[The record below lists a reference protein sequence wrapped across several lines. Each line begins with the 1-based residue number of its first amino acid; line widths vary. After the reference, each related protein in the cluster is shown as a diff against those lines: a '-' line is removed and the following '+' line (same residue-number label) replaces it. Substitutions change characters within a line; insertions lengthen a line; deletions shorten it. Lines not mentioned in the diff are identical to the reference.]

1 MDLKYVRSEL
11 QKLSDIIEGWN
22 TWQEASALERDL
34 VLEKLRTLYEAV
46 RFGAET
52 EAVAAD
58 DAGVEPVS
66 VGVPVSI
73 DLGAALTF
81 DSLSAD
87 EPEPEFSSV
96 PEPEPELEAEPESEP
111 ESGLESEPEP
121 EPESA
126 PEPEPGFMPAP
137 DEFAVPEVS
146 GQSVV
151 SGETLSAESGVPA
164 VEAATPETEQYPE
177 PEEHPEQEEHPEP
190 AGQAEPVA
198 APAEP
203 ANPETGPDAVPEPAS
218 EPAAVSVPESASE
231 PVSEPEIPSD
241 SAGPETAA
249 ESAPEKTAAEPR
261 TIAPTLFGPEEET
274 IRHRHKQ
281 RVIMSLYGPETPAAK
296 PASAEKISAPVEKP
310 VASSPI
316 AEPQPVSVAN
326 TTAVPEPEAVAAPAA
341 GPAPAAEEASAAM
354 EAPFAMPGAGNPAAA
369 DDADEPDFEEIS
381 LAKTE
386 VSGAVL
392 GDVINHDVQTL
403 ADTIAPPRDVASELR
418 RSEHV
423 TDLRRA
429 IGIND
434 KFLMIRDLFGGD
446 AAAYDA
452 AIDRL
457 NAFDDFDDCMI
468 YIAEN
473 YAWNANS
480 DGAKFLMELLERKFA

>member
-22 TWQEASALERDL
+22 TLQEASALERDL

-121 EPESA
+121 EPG
-126 PEPEPGFMPAP
+126 PEPEPEAGFMPAP

-151 SGETLSAESGVPA
+151 SGETLPAEIGVPA

-190 AGQAEPVA
+190 AGQAESVA

-203 ANPETGPDAVPEPAS
+203 ANRETGPDAVPEPAS
-218 EPAAVSVPESASE
+218 EPVAVSVPESASE

-296 PASAEKISAPVEKP
+296 PAPAEKISAPVEKP

-316 AEPQPVSVAN
+316 AEPQYVSVAN
-326 TTAVPEPEAVAAPAA
+326 TTAVPEPEAVAAPVA
-341 GPAPAAEEASAAM
+341 GPAPVAEEASAAM
-354 EAPFAMPGAGNPAAA
+354 EAPFAMSCAGNPAAA

>member
-22 TWQEASALERDL
+22 TLQEASALERDL
-34 VLEKLRTLYEAV
+34 VLEKLRTLYDAV

-87 EPEPEFSSV
+87 EPEPGFSSV
-96 PEPEPELEAEPESEP
+96 PEPEPESEAEPQSEL

-121 EPESA
+121 EPEPESA
-126 PEPEPGFMPAP
+126 PEPEAGFMPAP

-146 GQSVV
+146 GQSVAF
-151 SGETLSAESGVPA
+151 GETLSAESGVPA

-177 PEEHPEQEEHPEP
+177 PEEYPEQEEHPEP

-203 ANPETGPDAVPEPAS
+203 ANPENGPDAVPEPAS
-218 EPAAVSVPESASE
+218 EPVAVSVSE
-231 PVSEPEIPSD
+231 PVPEPEIPSD

-261 TIAPTLFGPEEET
+261 AIAPTLFGPEEET

-296 PASAEKISAPVEKP
+296 PAPAEKISAPVEKP
-310 VASSPI
+310 VAGSPI

-354 EAPFAMPGAGNPAAA
+354 EAPFAMPGAGSPAAA

>member
-1 MDLKYVRSEL
+1 
-11 QKLSDIIEGWN
+11 
-22 TWQEASALERDL
+22 
-34 VLEKLRTLYEAV
+34 
-46 RFGAET
+46 
-52 EAVAAD
+52 
-58 DAGVEPVS
+58 
-66 VGVPVSI
+66 
-73 DLGAALTF
+73 
-81 DSLSAD
+81 
-87 EPEPEFSSV
+87 
-96 PEPEPELEAEPESEP
+96 
-111 ESGLESEPEP
+111 
-121 EPESA
+121 
-126 PEPEPGFMPAP
+126 MPAP

-146 GQSVV
+146 GQSVA
-151 SGETLSAESGVPA
+151 SGETLPAESGVPA

-177 PEEHPEQEEHPEP
+177 PEEHPEKEEHPEP

-203 ANPETGPDAVPEPAS
+203 ANRETGPDAVPEPAS

-249 ESAPEKTAAEPR
+249 ESAPEKTAAESR

-296 PASAEKISAPVEKP
+296 PAPAGKISAPVEKP

-316 AEPQPVSVAN
+316 AEPQYVSVAN
-326 TTAVPEPEAVAAPAA
+326 TAAVPEPEAVAAPAA
-341 GPAPAAEEASAAM
+341 GPAPVAEEASAAM